1 MVQYCASLTLS
12 ILPLPSL
19 PLLFL
24 PLLFLPLIILPLPPP
39 GIRLEETKKINRS
52 IAAFGNC
59 IAARAL
65 KDQQRQQQQRQGKH
79 KQQQRPVHVP
89 YRDSPLTRLL
99 EVTLSGNT
107 HVTLVANVGPS
118 VYVVN

>member
-1 MVQYCASLTLS
+1 MCNCRLSVVQYRNSLT
-12 ILPLPSL
+12 
-19 PLLFL
+19 
-24 PLLFLPLIILPLPPP
+24 LIILPLPFLPFTP
-39 GIRLEETKKINRS
+39 TGIRLEETKKINRS

-65 KDQQRQQQQRQGKH
+65 KDQQRQQQQQQRQRNKH

-118 VYVVN
+118 VYVLN

>member
-1 MVQYCASLTLS
+1 MCNCRLSVVQYRNSLT
-12 ILPLPSL
+12 
-19 PLLFL
+19 
-24 PLLFLPLIILPLPPP
+24 LIILPLPFLPFTP
-39 GIRLEETKKINRS
+39 TGIRLEETKKINRS

-65 KDQQRQQQQRQGKH
+65 KDQQRQQQQQRQRNKH

-118 VYVVN
+118 VYVLN